1 MDEVKSGYSSYD
13 YDLLETADRMKID
26 RKIYFEES
34 SADISPLTAFTLEQ
48 LLIMQKE
55 SRAAEQMIFEN
66 LQGQAA
72 AWEKQAG
79 NTLLLNKAIEHM
91 RTPHVQHTAN
101 KWREVEHHRH
111 IRSNRVYQMSY
122 YIYESTR
129 YDRETQ
135 QSIPYSWTLTW
146 SVRTNSPSRT
156 QAKIAGQNRK
166 VFTDK
171 AAMEKYLNGR
181 IKAYNRL
188 FTEISP
194 PIPQEYAEYFKV
206 NGMLMPDYIIE
217 GKELPQQVPAITE
230 NTEQQKERETIS
242 TQFSIMIGNRS
253 RFEVGDGGGYWLDLP
268 ATKEQLQVAMQSVG
282 ITADNPQDFS
292 IRGYSDNP
300 DKHIALPY
308 EMVCAASV
316 DELNFLAA
324 RLNQLNPAELDK
336 LNAAVQRQNGFEN
349 IGQIIDFTYNV
360 DYFVHIPE
368 VHTPRDLGDYY
379 LNKSGMVDMPEEWK
393 GGIDLAAFG
402 KNAAEQEK
410 GAFTEY
416 GYIVESGDEWERHF
430 EGRDVPE
437 EYRIMSYPQ
446 LEQTADFDAIAPAQ
460 AVQPNELRPITP
472 IILSAETTDDKMKE
486 ITDRLEQGIAG
497 IFESERYAEYLR
509 TISKFHEYSFNNTL
523 LIAMQGGNMVKGYR
537 QWEKEFD
544 RHVKPGEKAIKI
556 IAPAPYKVKKQ
567 AIMLDPETKQPV
579 LDKDGQPVTEE
590 KEITIPN
597 YKVVSVFDVSQT
609 EGKELP
615 ELGVFELLGD
625 VKNYEDF
632 FAALKRTSPFEISLE
647 PLEAEVNGRCLY
659 DERRI
664 QIDDKMSEL
673 QTIKTV
679 VHEIAH
685 ATLHDIDR
693 DAPERPDRSTREVQ
707 AESVAYTVC
716 QYYGLDTSDY
726 SFGYIAEWHSG
737 RELAELKS
745 SLETVR
751 STAATLIE
759 TIDGHFAEIQKER
772 ETQKETRKNLDPAI
786 QPVVTVVWSESNEL
800 QDGIKLP
807 LSRANEIFRS
817 LDAAKLNERGYDKT
831 KFEIDYTLNG
841 EASHYEGQQD
851 FGDGDGSL
859 IEHIEK
865 FHTGY
870 AQDEEYKSRL
880 LHNDGQEAMEQTIA
894 GHEQVVNEFVP
905 YLKLHDS
912 LSQMEQ
918 AAGQAMREADNLTPT
933 QTAYYEALQQY
944 VDDCRAMLNQG
955 NYTLPAAPRLSDFD
969 PELQEYKQH
978 VMDEITQE
986 AADAGMTV
994 EEYATNGYEPRTP
1007 VPETPVFDKLP
1018 PEQQQAL
1025 SDTVKDTLQMLIDAD
1040 MAAHGEVTDS
1050 TLEAVATQGYSYRDG
1065 RLEKQ
1070 TETAPPEQPEKTPD
1084 EPQPTGEQT
1093 TTHYYTIN
1101 ESAARRAK
1109 MMNSFDDY
1117 RPGSA
1122 TAEYRRYIDEAV
1134 QLAERQKSRVD
1145 PMYHD
1150 KIDSLLDTYARKLA
1164 ANMNASYS
1172 IEARVPSIMISG
1184 GGNFPVRQKEKQNA
1198 ARDRNMQEWQYI
1210 QGLLD
1215 KIRSTGMGGIS
1226 ADDPQA
1232 IQKLE
1237 KKLESLTKAQENM
1250 KAINA
1255 YYRKHKSLDGCPL
1268 VSPERA
1274 QRLISEMASYDRVPY
1289 PAWALSNNS
1298 AEIRRLKNRIVDL
1311 SQKQEIGFIG
1321 WEFEGG
1327 KVEANT
1333 ADNRLQILFDEK
1345 PDAATREALKS
1356 GGFRWSPRAEAWQ
1369 RQLNDNAYYASNHI
1383 KAIQPLTGEK
1393 PTELLRAHIRQQK
1406 AALQQKPAPDMDM
1419 SPDKDTFSI
1428 YQLKG
1433 GDETRDLRFEPYDRL
1448 QAAGHTVDPANYDL
1462 VYTAPLA
1469 PDTSLEDIFTR
1480 FNIDHPA
1487 DFTGHSLSMSDII
1500 VLRQGDRETA
1510 HYLDRGGYRQVPEFL
1525 QERQKTLEP
1534 DEHTTGETIRTP
1546 RGTFSLTDMTPEQM
1560 KAAGYGVHHTSEDGR
1575 YLIMTDNT
1583 RAFAVAAQPEKE
1595 NPLKY
1600 VEDTI
1605 EQNDNSFD
1613 GLINNTPTVDE
1624 LEQKAKAGEQISLYD
1639 LANAIKD
1646 DEKRGKAAQ
1655 PEKKPSILAQ
1665 LKADKEKAAPK
1676 KAVKSKNHDLEV

>member
-1 MDEVKSGYSSYD
+1 M
-13 YDLLETADRMKID
+13 
-26 RKIYFEES
+26 
-34 SADISPLTAFTLEQ
+34 SA
-48 LLIMQKE
+48 
-55 SRAAEQMIFEN
+55 
-66 LQGQAA
+66 
-72 AWEKQAG
+72 
-79 NTLLLNKAIEHM
+79 
-91 RTPHVQHTAN
+91 
-101 KWREVEHHRH
+101 
-111 IRSNRVYQMSY
+111 
-122 YIYESTR
+122 
-129 YDRETQ
+129 
-135 QSIPYSWTLTW
+135 
-146 SVRTNSPSRT
+146 
-156 QAKIAGQNRK
+156 
-166 VFTDK
+166 
-171 AAMEKYLNGR
+171 
-181 IKAYNRL
+181 
-188 FTEISP
+188 
-194 PIPQEYAEYFKV
+194 
-206 NGMLMPDYIIE
+206 
-217 GKELPQQVPAITE
+217 
-230 NTEQQKERETIS
+230 
-242 TQFSIMIGNRS
+242 QFSILIGNRS
-253 RFEVGDGGGYWLDLP
+253 RFEAGDASGYWLDMP
-268 ATKEQLQVAMQSVG
+268 ATKEQLHEAMQNVG

-292 IRGYSDNP
+292 IRGYSDDP
-300 DKHIALPY
+300 DNHIALPY
-308 EMVCAASV
+308 EMVCAADV

-324 RLNQLNPAELDK
+324 RLNQLTPAEIGE
-336 LNAAVQRQNGFEN
+336 LNAAAQRQNGFEN
-349 IGQIIDFTYNV
+349 IGQIIDYTYNV

-402 KNAAEQEK
+402 KYVAEQEK

-416 GYIVESGDEWERHF
+416 GYIVESGDEWVSQF

-446 LEQTADFDAIAPAQ
+446 PEQNIDFEAIAPAQ
-460 AVQPNELRPITP
+460 TAELRPVTP
-472 IILSAETTDDKMKE
+472 IILSSESTDDKMKE

-509 TISKFHEYSFNNTL
+509 TVSKFHEYSFNNTL
-523 LIAMQGGNMVKGYR
+523 LIAMQGGSMVKGYR

-544 RHVKPGEKAIKI
+544 RHVKQGEKAIKI

-567 AIMLDPETKQPV
+567 AIVLDPETKQPV
-579 LDKDGQPVTEE
+579 WDKDGQPVTEE

-615 ELGVFELLGD
+615 ELGVSELLGD

-632 FAALKRTSPFEISLE
+632 FAALKRTSPFAVSLE
-647 PLEAEVNGRCLY
+647 PLEAGINGRCLY

-673 QTIKTV
+673 QTIKTA

-685 ATLHDIDR
+685 ATLHDIGR

-726 SFGYIAEWHSG
+726 SFGYIAEWHGG

-772 ETQKETRKNLDPAI
+772 EQQKETQASLDPAI
-786 QPVVTVVWSESNEL
+786 QPLVTVVWSESNEL

-870 AQDEEYKSRL
+870 IQNEEYKSRL
-880 LHNDGQEAMEQTIA
+880 LQNDGQEAMEQTIA
-894 GHEQVVNEFVP
+894 GHEQVVNEIVP

-918 AAGQAMREADNLTPT
+918 AAGQAMREADNLTPA

-955 NYTLPAAPRLSDFD
+955 NYALPAAPRLSDFD
-969 PELQEYKQH
+969 PELQEYQQH

-986 AADAGMTV
+986 AASAGMTV
-994 EEYATNGYEPRTP
+994 EEYAANGYEPRTP
-1007 VPETPVFDKLP
+1007 APETPVFDTLP

-1025 SDTVKDTLQMLIDAD
+1025 SDTVKDTLQLLVDAD
-1040 MAAHGEVTDS
+1040 MAAHGEVTDG
-1050 TLEAVATQGYSYRDG
+1050 TLEAIAVQGYSYRDG
-1065 RLEKQ
+1065 QLEKQ
-1070 TETAPPEQPEKTPD
+1070 TD
-1084 EPQPTGEQT
+1084 EPQPTEAPQPAT
-1093 TTHYYTIN
+1093 PYYTIN

-1122 TAEYRRYIDEAV
+1122 TDEYRHYVDEAV
-1134 QLAERQKSRVD
+1134 QLAERQKARVD

-1232 IQKLE
+1232 VQKLE

-1268 VSPERA
+1268 VSPEQA
-1274 QRLISEMASYDRVPY
+1274 QRLISGMEHYDRAPY

-1298 AEIRRLKNRIVDL
+1298 AEIRRLKNRIADL
-1311 SQKQEIGFIG
+1311 SKKQAIGFVG

-1333 ADNRLQILFDEK
+1333 TDNRLQILFDEK
-1345 PDAATREALKS
+1345 PDAAIREELK
-1356 GGFRWSPRAEAWQ
+1356 GNGFRWSPRAEAWQ
-1369 RQLNDNAYYASNHI
+1369 RQLNDNAYYAANHI
-1383 KAIQPLTGEK
+1383 KAIQPLTGEQ

-1406 AALQQKPAPDMDM
+1406 AALQKKPAPDMDM
-1419 SPDKDTFSI
+1419 PPQPEPPMPDPSISLKNMQDYGYSWDGMLPLRRATAEKLFSQDMGIFCIYEDGTERAVSNLDDLRQHTEKGGIFGVNKEDWNAYCEYAAMKQELQENEPSKEALLLYGKEDSFGI
-1428 YQLKG
+1428 YQLKQG
-1433 GDETRDLRFEPYDRL
+1433 NETRDLRFEPYDRL
-1448 QAAGHTVDPANYDL
+1448 QAAGHTVDPANYTL
-1462 VYTAPLA
+1462 VYTAPLT
-1469 PDTSLEDIFTR
+1469 PGTSLEDIFTR
-1480 FNIDHPA
+1480 FNIDYPE
-1487 DFTGHSLSMSDII
+1487 DFTGHSLSVSDVV
-1500 VLRQGDRETA
+1500 VLHQNGKTTA
-1510 HYLDRGGYRQVPEFL
+1510 HYVDSVGYRQVPEFL
-1525 QERQKTLEP
+1525 QEQQKALVP

-1546 RGTFSLTDMTPEQM
+1546 RGMFHITAMTPDQM
-1560 KAAGYGVHHTSEDGR
+1560 KAAGYGVHHTSEDGQ

-1583 RAFAVAAQPEKE
+1583 RAFAVAAQPERE
-1595 NPLKY
+1595 NPLKH
-1600 VEDTI
+1600 VEDII

-1613 GLINNTPTVDE
+1613 GIINNTPQTPTVAE
-1624 LEQKAKAGEQISLYD
+1624 LEQKAKAGEPISLVD
-1639 LANAIKD
+1639 LANAIKAD
-1646 DEKRGKAAQ
+1646 KEAQ
-1655 PEKKPSILAQ
+1655 PEKKPSIRAQ

-1676 KAVKSKNHDLEV
+1676 REAAKSKNHDLEV